1 MKNIADL
8 HTHTLASGHAY
19 STLSEMIH
27 AAAEKQL
34 PVLGVSDHAP
44 AMPGSC
50 SEMNFC
56 NFKVIPRNQEG
67 VRILMGCELNII
79 DYNGAI
85 DLPEH
90 LLKRMDYTIAS
101 LHDVC
106 IEFGTMEQNT
116 CAYLGAMENPYVTVI
131 GHPDDGRYPVD
142 LEALVKAAGDRHKL
156 LEVNNNS
163 LSPQA
168 MRLNTWENCL
178 TMLKF
183 CKKYR
188 VPVLM
193 SSDAHFKTDIWN
205 HRLSEQ
211 ILKEADFPEELVA
224 NSSLELL
231 KEYIPA
237 LST

>member
-34 PVLGVSDHAP
+34 PILGVSDHAP

-56 NFKVIPRNQEG
+56 NFKVIPRNQER

-85 DLPEH
+85 DLPER
-90 LLKRMDYTIAS
+90 LLERMDYTIAS

-106 IEFGTMEQNT
+106 IEFGTEDQNT
-116 CAYLGAMENPYVTVI
+116 RAYLGAMENPYVTII

-142 LEALVKAAGDRHKL
+142 FEALVKAARDRHKL

-178 TMLKF
+178 TMLKL
-183 CKKYR
+183 CKEYR

-193 SSDAHFKTDIWN
+193 SSDAHFKADIWN

-211 ILKEADFPEELVA
+211 IIAESRFPETLVA
-224 NSSLELL
+224 NNSLELL
-231 KEYIPA
+231 REYIPA
-237 LST
+237 LKG